1 MKKLSSELNL
11 NVSWKSFI
19 YVKEFIDYYRY
30 EKGWRAK
37 KYSELAKYIAE
48 EFDVSEN
55 AIQMG
60 VFRYLQKS
68 LPKIEL
74 VYPNINPSEK
84 KYSFES
90 KEILIRLA
98 DICEEKGCEF

>member
-19 YVKEFIDYYRY
+19 YVKEFINYYQT
-30 EKGWRAK
+30 KKDWRAER
-37 KYSELAKYIAE
+37 YSALAKVIAHKYN
-48 EFDVSEN
+48 VTEN
-55 AIQMG
+55 AVQMG
-60 VFRYLQKS
+60 VFRYLQKTLS
-68 LPKIEL
+68 KIQL

>member
-19 YVKEFIDYYRY
+19 YVKEFVEYYIY
-30 EKGWRAK
+30 EKSYRAER
-37 KYSELAKYIAE
+37 YSTLAKVVANK
-48 EFDVSEN
+48 FNVSEN
-55 AIQMG
+55 AVQMG

-68 LPKIEL
+68 LHKIEL

-84 KYSFES
+84 KYSFGS

>member
-11 NVSWKSFI
+11 NVSWKTFC
-19 YVKEFIDYYRY
+19 YVKEFVDYY
-30 EKGWRAK
+30 KKDKSWRSK
-37 KYSELAKYIAE
+37 KYSALARVISKKYG
-48 EFDVSEN
+48 VSEN
-55 AIQMG
+55 AVLMG
-60 VFRYLQKS
+60 VFRYIQKS
-68 LPKIEL
+68 LHKIEK

-98 DICEEKGCEF
+98 DICEEKECEF